1 VALLDFLRL
10 VGWTRLS
17 VVKTLVVLANMVIL
31 LLIVLGDSRVA
42 LLDFHR
48 LVGWTRLSV
57 VKTLVVLAN
66 MVILLLIVLG
76 D

>member
-1 VALLDFLRL
+1 
-10 VGWTRLS
+10 
-17 VVKTLVVLANMVIL
+17 MVIL

>member
-1 VALLDFLRL
+1 
-10 VGWTRLS
+10 
-17 VVKTLVVLANMVIL
+17 
-31 LLIVLGDSRVA
+31 VA